1 MKTRA
6 LGLTVLV
13 VGSVLSTATAQ
24 EAARN
29 EGKADHEALS
39 RLVHKMVAGQ
49 FPKTF
54 EYDEGWGTTIPIP
67 EKLSLPRLRTRVRV
81 GDREELPHGPWRKVR
96 GRIIDP
102 ERDLTVRVRGL
113 TRKGDGPYRLSLD
126 VDVAL
131 CGELEL
137 QRWQKG
143 LLLLN
148 PVGQADVVVSLAM
161 EWDVTVKVDP
171 KAPLS
176 KVKLEPMVA
185 ELKLGLKEFALK
197 EVTLKRLGPI
207 LQGESAREAGEL
219 LRGIVVDLLRS
230 QEPQLKEQLNQAIAR
245 GLASGQGNVST
256 SELLKALSPPSK
268 KK

>member
-6 LGLTVLV
+6 LGLAVLLA
-13 VGSVLSTATAQ
+13 GSMLSGATGQ
-24 EAARN
+24 EAGKN
-29 EGKADHEALS
+29 EVKADHAALS
-39 RLVHKMVAGQ
+39 RLVHKMVVGQ

-54 EYDEGWGTTIPIP
+54 ELDEGWGTTIPIP

-81 GDREELPHGPWRKVR
+81 GDREELPHGSWRKVR
-96 GRIIDP
+96 ARLMDP

-113 TRKGDGPYRLSLD
+113 TKKGDDPYRLSLE

-131 CGELEL
+131 GGELEL

-148 PVGQADVVVSLAM
+148 PIGQADVVVTLAM
-161 EWDVTVKVDP
+161 EWDVAVKLDP

-176 KVKLEPMVA
+176 KVKLEPQIVD
-185 ELKLGLKEFALK
+185 LKLALK
-197 EVTLKRLGPI
+197 GFTLNEVALRRLGPI
-207 LQGESAREAGEL
+207 LQGEAAREAGEL
-219 LRGIVVDLLRS
+219 LRGVVVDLLRA
-230 QEPQLKEQLNQAIAR
+230 QEPRLKEQLNQAIAR
-245 GLASGQGNVST
+245 GLASGQGSVPAA
-256 SELLKALSPPSK
+256 ELLKALSPK